1 MKHVGVHAD
10 MRGVVDIPELGLV
23 GSEDDELI
31 ITLFLGCLRGGFVD
45 IGVALLGEGVISILH
60 PEYSASVS
68 RLFSLGVS
76 LVDGCV
82 DRVVTF
88 FPGG

>member
-23 GSEDDELI
+23 GRQVDELI
-31 ITLFLGCLRGGFVD
+31 ITFFLGCLRGGFVD
-45 IGVALLGEGVISILH
+45 IDVALLGEGVISISH
-60 PEYSASVS
+60 PEYSPSVTTLVS
-68 RLFSLGVS
+68 SGVS

-82 DRVVTF
+82 DRVVTL

>member
-10 MRGVVDIPELGLV
+10 MRGVVNIPELGLV
-23 GSEDDELI
+23 GSVVNELI

-45 IGVALLGEGVISILH
+45 IGVALLGEAVICISH
-60 PEYSASVS
+60 PECSSSVTT
-68 RLFSLGVS
+68 LFSSGVS

-88 FPGG
+88 SPGG

>member
-31 ITLFLGCLRGGFVD
+31 ITFFLGCLRGGFVD
-45 IGVALLGEGVISILH
+45 IGVALLGEGFITISTLCTH
-60 PEYSASVS
+60 RP
-68 RLFSLGVS
+68 
-76 LVDGCV
+76 
-82 DRVVTF
+82 
-88 FPGG
+88 